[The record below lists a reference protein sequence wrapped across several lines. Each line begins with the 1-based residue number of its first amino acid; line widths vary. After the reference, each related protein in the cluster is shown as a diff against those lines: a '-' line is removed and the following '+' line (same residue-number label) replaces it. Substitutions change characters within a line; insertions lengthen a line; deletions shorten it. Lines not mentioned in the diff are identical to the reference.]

1 MLFKSHCDL
10 IIKWYSAYIWQH
22 RPSAPFKDVHLDVFF
37 LICRMLYFLRVMA
50 LTFNYFFCKE
60 AVFQVWWTCHTCI
73 RGIFWHCFCHLVP
86 FCNSEYLSFNLPYQ
100 QTPQNWV
107 KFYPAFLPW
116 GGFHTFSKLIQT
128 SSTCQSNQFSLGERK
143 DGWLFG
149 RLADRGGQSKN
160 LANPSK
166 LLASGGK
173 NLVNLAMITA
183 GRAKKGSASAKYYSS
198 PSEVLLLAL
207 YTACVTLQN
216 TVSSHTEATEDLLIS
231 PLIFLSIFPPKA
243 FLG

>member
-1 MLFKSHCDL
+1 M
-10 IIKWYSAYIWQH
+10 ISAYNLQH
-22 RPSAPFKDVHLDVFF
+22 RPLAPFKDVHQDVFF

-73 RGIFWHCFCHLVP
+73 RGRFWRYFCHLVP

-100 QTPQNWV
+100 QTTQNWV

-128 SSTCQSNQFSLGERK
+128 SSTCQSDQFSLGERK
-143 DGWLFG
+143 EGWLFG
-149 RLADRGGQSKN
+149 RLADGGGQSKN

-207 YTACVTLQN
+207 YTACVTRQN
-216 TVSSHTEATEDLLIS
+216 TLSSHTEATEDLLIS

>member
-1 MLFKSHCDL
+1 MIFCIYLTTSTFSPIQRCTSRCIFLDLPHVVLFACDGVNIQL
-10 IIKWYSAYIWQH
+10 
-22 RPSAPFKDVHLDVFF
+22 FF
-37 LICRMLYFLRVMA
+37 LQRSSFSSVVDMSHLY
-50 LTFNYFFCKE
+50 
-60 AVFQVWWTCHTCI
+60 
-73 RGIFWHCFCHLVP
+73 RGMFWPCFCHLVP

-183 GRAKKGSASAKYYSS
+183 GGQRMVRLVPSIILPPQKYFCW
-198 PSEVLLLAL
+198 L
-207 YTACVTLQN
+207 YTLPA
-216 TVSSHTEATEDLLIS
+216 SHCKTQSHPTPRLRR
-231 PLIFLSIFPPKA
+231 IF
-243 FLG
+243 

>member
-1 MLFKSHCDL
+1 MIFCIYLTTSTFSPIQRCTSRCIFLDLPHVVLFACDGVNIQL
-10 IIKWYSAYIWQH
+10 
-22 RPSAPFKDVHLDVFF
+22 FF
-37 LICRMLYFLRVMA
+37 LQRSSFSSVVDMSHLY
-50 LTFNYFFCKE
+50 
-60 AVFQVWWTCHTCI
+60 
-73 RGIFWHCFCHLVP
+73 RGIFWPCFCHLVP